1 MGIPVLILGE
11 SGSGKST
18 SLRNFNPEEVAIF
31 NVAGKPLPFKKKMPY
46 VINDANYTII
56 EKKLKENKFKKYV
69 IDDAQYLM
77 AFELFEKAKQT
88 GYGKF
93 TDIAVHYQNLLT
105 TIIKETPEDCI
116 VYILSHLEETNSGKL
131 KMKTVGQMLD
141 NQLTVEGLFTIVLM
155 SFYSNKQYKFMT
167 QTDGRTPCKSPLDMF
182 ESLEIDNDLKFVD
195 EKIREFYG
203 FDKGEK

>member
-1 MGIPVLILGE
+1 M
-11 SGSGKST
+11 
-18 SLRNFNPEEVAIF
+18 
-31 NVAGKPLPFKKKMPY
+31 PF
-46 VINDANYTII
+46 VINDANYSII
-56 EKKLKENKFKKYV
+56 EQKLKENKFKKYV

-105 TIIKETPEDCI
+105 TIIKDTPADCI
-116 VYILSHLEETNSGKL
+116 VYILSHLEETNTGKI

-167 QTDGRTPCKSPLDMF
+167 QTDGRTPCKSPIDMF
-182 ESLEIDNDLKFVD
+182 DSLEIDNDLKYVD
-195 EKIREFYG
+195 NKIREFYG
-203 FDKGEK
+203 FNKEEK